1 MILIGPMNH
10 RGFTLLEV
18 MISMVILGMALIVLL
33 NMGMVALDGNDW
45 SNKTTSSTQV
55 TQQKLEHLR
64 ANINGAVA
72 GSDTI
77 RGMERSW
84 DIRHAGK
91 FLREVVV
98 ATRWEDVR
106 GIIHNDSMTAY
117 VRTDSI

>member
-1 MILIGPMNH
+1 MKLIGLINS

-18 MISMVILGMALIVLL
+18 MISMIILGMALLVLL

-45 SNKTTSSTQV
+45 SNKTTTSTQT

-64 ANINGAVA
+64 ANIANATP

-84 DIRHAGK
+84 DIRQAGK
-91 FLREVVV
+91 FLREVIV